1 MESHGGGRLLAAVAI
16 AAAAIVGWEVFRW
29 TAEALSEPPDA
40 RAVAPRGALCDEEVQ
55 SIRLFEE
62 NKNSVVYIATAQAVV
77 DVWTRNIYN
86 IPRGAGSGFVWD
98 EWGHIVTN
106 YHVIAGAS
114 EAHVRLSDGR
124 DYPASLAG
132 AAPEHDLAVLKINV
146 PFKPPR
152 PISIGDS
159 RDLKVGQKVYA
170 IGNPFGLDWTLTTGI
185 VSALDRSIGE
195 ERGEAIHH
203 LIQTDAA
210 INPGNSGGPL
220 LDSAGRLIGVNTAIF
235 SPSGAYAGVGFAI
248 PVDTVN
254 TIVPRLIAQGR

>member
-1 MESHGGGRLLAAVAI
+1 MESRGGGRFLLLMSV
-16 AAAAIVGWEVFRW
+16 AAAAILGWEALRYLAEA
-29 TAEALSEPPDA
+29 TAEPP
-40 RAVAPRGALCDEEVQ
+40 APREVDSRGELCSEETLG
-55 SIRLFEE
+55 IDLFEN

-77 DVWTRNIYN
+77 DVWTRNVYS

-106 YHVIAGAS
+106 YHVISGAS
-114 EAHVRLSDGR
+114 KAHVRLNDGR
-124 DYPASLAG
+124 DYPASLVG
-132 AAPEHDLAVLKINV
+132 AVPEHDLAVLKINV

-152 PISIGDS
+152 PIRLGESKN
-159 RDLKVGQKVYA
+159 LKVGQRVFA

-195 ERGEAIHH
+195 RGGTAIHH

-220 LDSAGRLIGVNTAIF
+220 LDSAGRLIGVNTAIY

-254 TIVPRLIAQGR
+254 TIVPTIISSAR